1 MPLHASADVVPFH
14 EGELAVQRRAGVS
27 EAAERLGQSIR
38 GELTTKSIGRAQSAH
53 LAALATCDEDG
64 QPWAWLLAGE
74 PGFLRARSER
84 DLEIRP
90 AHPLEPALV
99 RHLAAHAR
107 VGLVGIDLN
116 TGLRVRVN
124 GRADVDGDGL
134 RIVVE
139 EAFTNCPK
147 YVRKRPPL
155 TGAPVPA
162 RDRRALI
169 EHADTFFLATRSAD
183 GRLDASHRG
192 GEPGFVTVAD
202 EATLRW
208 SDYPGNNMFQT
219 LGNLAQ
225 DDRAGLLFVDFERA
239 ATLQIAA
246 TCELTWDGDD
256 RVVTARTAR
265 RTAPSTSR

>member
-1 MPLHASADVVPFH
+1 MPFH
-14 EGELAVQRRAGVS
+14 AGELAVQRRAGVS
-27 EAAERLGQSIR
+27 EAAERLGQSVR
-38 GELTTKSIGRAQSAH
+38 GELTTKSIGRAQAAH
-53 LAALATCDEDG
+53 VAALATCDEEG

-74 PGFLRARSER
+74 PGFLEAGSER
-84 DLEIRP
+84 ELLVRP
-90 AHPLEPALV
+90 AHPLEPALK

-107 VGLVGIDLN
+107 VGLVGIDLT

-124 GRADVDGDGL
+124 GRAEVDGEGL
-134 RIVVE
+134 RILVE

-155 TGAPVPA
+155 TRAPAPA
-162 RDRRALI
+162 PDGRALI
-169 EHADTFFLATRSAD
+169 DRADTFFLATRSAD

-192 GEPGFVTVAD
+192 GEPGFVTVVD

-246 TCELTWDGDD
+246 TGEVTWDGDG